1 MAIVH
6 ASNENFEETIA
17 SGVTVVDFY
26 ADWCGPCQ
34 MIGPEL
40 EKLDGMITENQHIVK
55 VNVDEANE
63 VATKFGVMSIPTLIK
78 FKDGAQVDKKVG
90 VSTAEDLKVW
100 LDN

>member
-1 MAIVH
+1 MAIVY

-63 VATKFGVMSIPTLIK
+63 VAAKFGVMSIPTLIK

-90 VSTAEDLKVW
+90 VSTAEDLKDW